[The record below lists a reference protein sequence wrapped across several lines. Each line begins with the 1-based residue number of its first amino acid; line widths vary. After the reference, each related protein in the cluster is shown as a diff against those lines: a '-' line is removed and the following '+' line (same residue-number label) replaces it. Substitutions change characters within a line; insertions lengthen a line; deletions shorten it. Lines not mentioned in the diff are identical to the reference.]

1 MLCPRKPIKLW
12 PYAQVTRL
20 HQGGLDKLSQ
30 QTYKLAKDQ
39 QAREQGKKLEI
50 MLHGSKEVLEVS
62 VQLVFYMLLHQ
73 ARAHGNPEPFSEF
86 RQASATHT

>member
-1 MLCPRKPIKLW
+1 MQKIG
-12 PYAQVTRL
+12 T
-20 HQGGLDKLSQ
+20 
-30 QTYKLAKDQ
+30 
-39 QAREQGKKLEI
+39 
-50 MLHGSKEVLEVS
+50 MLHGLKEALKVS